1 MVEMGKTQESQ
12 DKELGYPGDRF
23 VNHFF
28 VPNSQHAQEWL
39 RNKPKRMPQRYL
51 GVA

>member
-1 MVEMGKTQESQ
+1 MGKTQESQ

-28 VPNSQHAQEWL
+28 VLNSRYTQE
-39 RNKPKRMPQRYL
+39 
-51 GVA
+51 